1 MKKLLAIG
9 LCLILLFCFVG
20 CNDNKPS
27 ENGDDPKTHVE
38 SGVEIS
44 TDAFPEDTV
53 LKVEAIKAEDQKYT
67 VIKTALPQALKLE
80 AYEITAKSEGVSVQP
95 DGSVKVVFPIPAE
108 YDSAKHD
115 IAVYFVADDGTTELI
130 SSTVE
135 KNGVAASLKHFSTY
149 VVILTEKN
157 PTVESQPESSVSS
170 VPEPTTSEPVNS
182 IPVIPEPTPSVPVV
196 VTPNVPTLSENVV
209 MNMMNNFFWATKFS
223 YTETE
228 SPYPDFYQK
237 SDFKDLDP
245 LTVLSFIYRYDRNA
259 LIDYQNIGT
268 PVVTKVPITVLNDLA
283 NKYLNYSYEFAKDY
297 SGYEYHLTT
306 VYDASTKTITFTE
319 EGGFGDPDG
328 FVFDGFTQSG
338 DTCTVSAY
346 YRTLTDQKPDGVENV
361 DWIDIT
367 EEGSDPCYFE
377 ISNRSVITLKYIDSA
392 WKFVSW
398 LDK

>member
-1 MKKLLAIG
+1 MKKFLAIG

-53 LKVEAIKAEDQKYT
+53 LKVEAIKAEDQKYAE
-67 VIKTALPQALKLE
+67 IKTALPQALKLE

-170 VPEPTTSEPVNS
+170 VPEPTTSEPVSSAPVNS
-182 IPVIPEPTPSVPVV
+182 TPTPSTPTVTTPTVPAI
-196 VTPNVPTLSENVV
+196 SEVSAQE
-209 MNMMNNFFWATKFS
+209 MMSNFFWASKFAYNPENTGRTAFYNKSS
-223 YTETE
+223 YKE
-228 SPYPDFYQK
+228 
-237 SDFKDLDP
+237 LDD
-245 LTVLSFIYRYDRNA
+245 LTVLSFLYRYCRDELEEYRTG
-259 LIDYQNIGT
+259 DG
-268 PVVTKVPITVLNDLA
+268 PVITTVPISLLNGLS
-283 NKYLNYSYEFAKDY
+283 NKYLGYSYDFAKSY
-297 SGYEYHLTT
+297 SVDIYH
-306 VYDASTKTITFTE
+306 VSVAYDAAKQTVTFTE

-346 YRTLTDQKPDGVENV
+346 YRTMTDQKPDGVENV
-361 DWIDIT
+361 DWIDVT

-377 ISNRSVITLKYIDSA
+377 ISNRSVVTLKYVDSA
-392 WKFVSW
+392 WRIVSW